1 MKKQHVVLPT
11 MLLVST
17 LTACGNGIS
26 LADAVNAA
34 KKIQAYHEA
43 DSFAYKQDKVT
54 FTMNG
59 VADGASSSMEI
70 RIEKDKYYYLSLTT
84 NTPATSSTAATK
96 SSATTYLFSKDSK
109 YYNAT
114 DDGTTKSYS
123 TMDILVFA
131 GAIKVAEEGLFGY
144 PMIDGFA
151 ETAYTALD
159 GFIKANDTSSSS
171 NASATSAATSSAAT
185 SSEAATS
192 EAQNVKVTYSYAST
206 GDGNLTITGN
216 SVEDDSS
223 AKMTDKSAIAFDK
236 YYPVSLTSNS
246 DGTST
251 QSSSQVKSSTKQDVT
266 FKWDTCTQIIPDLSS
281 YSAK

>member
-59 VADGASSSMEI
+59 VADGASSSMEV

-96 SSATTYLFSKDSK
+96 SSSSTYLFIKDGK
-109 YYNAT
+109 YYSAT

-131 GAIKVAEEGLFGY
+131 AGIKTLEEGSY
-144 PMIDGFA
+144 TMIDGFA
-151 ETAYTALD
+151 ETAYAALD

-206 GDGNLTITGN
+206 GDGNLTITGD

-223 AKMTDKSAIAFDK
+223 AKMTSKSAIAFDK